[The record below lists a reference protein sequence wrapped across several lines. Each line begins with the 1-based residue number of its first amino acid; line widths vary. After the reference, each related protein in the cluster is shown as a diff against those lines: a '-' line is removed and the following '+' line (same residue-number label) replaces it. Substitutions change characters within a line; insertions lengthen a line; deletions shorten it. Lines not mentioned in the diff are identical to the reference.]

1 MKNTTRK
8 VICLIMAICIFS
20 AMSTALARSSQTLS
34 AYCAGCVA
42 ESGGE
47 IAVWVDV
54 TGKYPRM
61 EKIGTD
67 TIYLYES
74 TDNKTFYCVKI
85 FEADDYP
92 SMMTTNAIS
101 YYKTAVTYQGIAGQ
115 DLYRQRGHEYCPQ
128 GQCSRP
134 AHAYHQAIPI
144 SR

>member
-101 YYKTAVTYQGIAGQ
+101 YYKTAVTYQGIAGR
-115 DLYRQRGHEYCPQ
+115 YYSACVYCYAEKNGVSDSKPYETV
-128 GQCSRP
+128 SV
-134 AHAYHQAIPI
+134 QAI
-144 SR
+144 S